1 MYSVGLDADTRAYF
15 TAATLIIAVPTG
27 IKIFSW
33 LATFYGGS
41 ITSHAFVLFALG
53 FVFLFTVGGL
63 SGVVLANASLD
74 TVFHDRIF
82 YGLLD
87 IVLTILIIKLTKNRS
102 EYKIM
107 NIEKK
112 KIFFSNSIFTK
123 SKITEKNY
131 DQYLKI
137 FWVGLMDGDGS
148 IQVNHW
154 RKKSLQFR
162 LVIKLS
168 NLISNYDMLIKIA
181 KVIGGTVK
189 IVNKDTDVIWVV
201 NNKVEIE
208 KIIKIY
214 EVYPPLTSKKICQLA
229 FLKTCLHENL
239 GSVINNVEAYLLNR
253 NLKYNQQSDIVK
265 SNVANFAVPTYF
277 KQWLSGFIE
286 AEGCFSIRK
295 SNNHSFSIGQSDDI
309 YLIKAIKQ
317 HFDITNKI
325 RNQNNKFYSIE
336 TYKKETLS
344 KIIIHCNNYYL
355 LGEKSVSLN
364 KFTRKLY

>member
-41 ITSHAFVLFALG
+41 ITTQAFVLFALG

-82 YGLLD
+82 YSLWD
-87 IVLTILIIKLTKNRS
+87 IVLTILIFNLSKNKS
-102 EYKIM
+102 NYKIINNGHKNNFSSKSIQINNKM
-107 NIEKK
+107 TKK
-112 KIFFSNSIFTK
+112 D
-123 SKITEKNY
+123 Y
-131 DQYLKI
+131 DRYIKI

-154 RKKSLQFR
+154 RKKSLQYR
-162 LVIKLS
+162 LIIKLS
-168 NLISNYDMLIKIA
+168 NLPSNYKMLIDIA
-181 KVIGGTVK
+181 KVIGGLVR
-189 IVNKDTDVIWVV
+189 IVNKGTDVIWVV
-201 NNKVEIE
+201 NNKLEIE
-208 KIIKIY
+208 NIIKIY
-214 EVYPPLTSKKICQLA
+214 ETYPPLTSRKICQLA

-239 GSVINNVEAYLLNR
+239 GSVIKNVEAYLLNR
-253 NLKYNQQSDIVK
+253 NLKYNQQLDIIK
-265 SNVANFAVPTYF
+265 SYAHSFIVPIYF
-277 KQWLSGFIE
+277 KEWLSGFIE

-295 SNNHSFSIGQSDDI
+295 SNNHSFSIGQNDDL

-317 HFDITNKI
+317 HFGITNKI
-325 RNQNNKFYSIE
+325 RNQYAKFYSIE
-336 TYKKETLS
+336 TYKKKSLLD
-344 KIIIHCNNYYL
+344 IIIHCNNYFL
-355 LGEKSVSLN
+355 LGEKSESLN
-364 KFTRKLY
+364 KFSKRLY